1 LKDKNFRRRGT
12 KTLVPFGKQRNNKS
26 CLKTQEPFTVK
37 RKELK
42 AAEWKVVIKL
52 HKMSRLIHAQ
62 CDVKYKKP
70 ITPLSSELGEF
81 RQ

>member
-1 LKDKNFRRRGT
+1 
-12 KTLVPFGKQRNNKS
+12 V
-26 CLKTQEPFTVK
+26 E

-42 AAEWKVVIKL
+42 AAECKVVIKL
-52 HKMSRLIHAQ
+52 NTMSRLIHAQ

-70 ITPLSSELGEF
+70 ITPLSSELGAF